1 MHGATIRSIL
11 VHLVGFI
18 IRIFH
23 AARSHERHMWNEFY
37 SEAVGRGIFYSDIP
51 VFSGKVNQY

>member
-1 MHGATIRSIL
+1 

-23 AARSHERHMWNEFY
+23 DARSP
-37 SEAVGRGIFYSDIP
+37 GRQISIMR
-51 VFSGKVNQY
+51 